1 MANNIIINHVSKS
14 FEDVRALNDISFRS
28 SPGVNIILG
37 PNGAGKSTLLRCIA
51 GLYKP
56 DSGSIRVLG
65 KEPYYDNTLKQRMSF
80 LSENYALY
88 DYLSVKDNLIFFGKL
103 YGMNEG
109 EIIEKATET
118 LKRLD
123 AYEFIERKV
132 YTLSRG
138 TKQKIAFCRATLNDP
153 EILLLDEPTAFLDQ
167 QSSEEIRKS
176 VQEYERMHRTV
187 LLVTQRINEV
197 AHYNARLLILN
208 KGRIVND
215 SKTTDIYK
223 SMLSGSS
230 ISIRLAKP
238 LKNSVAASISGFI
251 SSNGVSYGNMLRF
264 KIRNYKE
271 VNKIIAS
278 LIENGAYIVS
288 IDYAEPLVENIFGK
302 GARDEF

>member
-1 MANNIIINHVSKS
+1 
-14 FEDVRALNDISFRS
+14 
-28 SPGVNIILG
+28 
-37 PNGAGKSTLLRCIA
+37 
-51 GLYKP
+51 
-56 DSGSIRVLG
+56 
-65 KEPYYDNTLKQRMSF
+65 
-80 LSENYALY
+80 
-88 DYLSVKDNLIFFGKL
+88 
-103 YGMNEG
+103 
-109 EIIEKATET
+109 
-118 LKRLD
+118 
-123 AYEFIERKV
+123 
-132 YTLSRG
+132 
-138 TKQKIAFCRATLNDP
+138 
-153 EILLLDEPTAFLDQ
+153 
-167 QSSEEIRKS
+167 
-176 VQEYERMHRTV
+176 MHRTV

-197 AHYNARLLILN
+197 ARYNARLLILN